1 MMLPIKRSATDGGD
15 ERLGVMV
22 PDPKRRATLK
32 SSWSG
37 ARNIAGLGG
46 LSLKRIVLNLEPMLR
61 SWVRE
66 EVERGILSSF
76 HPSSRSLLNQI
87 EASKGRS
94 LQLRFVDKLPPTIFT
109 GGKVEAEEGNPVRI
123 VLFDTSSN
131 KIATSGPLSSLKV
144 EIVVLNGDFGADE
157 REDWTE
163 NEFNASVLRER
174 EGKRPLL
181 TGDLNVTMAD
191 GVGTVDNVIFTD
203 NSSWI
208 RSRKFRLGARI
219 VQRISGE
226 VTIREAISEAFVV
239 KDHRGELYKKHHP
252 PSQRDE
258 VWRLERIAKDGAFH
272 RRLASNNIST
282 VKDFL
287 RLHVTDPS
295 ALRDMLGGGISNRV
309 WDTIIEHAL
318 TCVLDD
324 DEWYTYTYYGAQ
336 QRVGL
341 LLNSIFKVVAATFGG
356 QNYQPLEKLTF
367 SQKLLVE
374 DAKRQ
379 AYRNVGDLVLTNRQA
394 IFGPS
399 MTLTNLLPEP
409 DTIPNLLL
417 QQPDFSV
424 ANQDQPDIALG
435 FNQSST
441 SYAYEVE
448 KNNQPQVSL
457 AQDGHGIQAFNP
469 MLRNSCRMEGIFPYH
484 GDNSLSLLP
493 DFHFA
498 TEDNPQAQIQSWAS
512 VTPAWGQASGFILTP
527 DCESSVGIL
536 PSSPDFN
543 VHSQSMGKG
552 RDVCPKAGW
561 LKLRAVIQWKSIT
574 RGAKALA
581 ARRRMYINY

>member
-37 ARNIAGLGG
+37 ARNLIGLGG

-66 EVERGILSSF
+66 EVERGILSSS
-76 HPSSRSLLNQI
+76 HPSSRPSLNHI
-87 EASKGRS
+87 EASRGRS

-109 GGKVEAEEGNPVRI
+109 GAKVEAEEGNPVRI
-123 VLFDTSSN
+123 VLVDATSN
-131 KIATSGPLSSLKV
+131 TIVTSGPLSSLKV

-163 NEFNASVLRER
+163 TEFNASILRER

-191 GVGTVDNVIFTD
+191 GVGTVENVIFTD

-226 VTIREAISEAFVV
+226 VTIREARSEAFVV

-258 VWRLERIAKDGAFH
+258 VWRLERIAKDGAFQT
-272 RRLASNNIST
+272 RLASNNIRT

-295 ALRDMLGGGISNRV
+295 ALRDILGGGISNRV

-324 DEWYTYTYYGAQ
+324 NEWYTHTYYGAQ

-356 QNYQPLEKLTF
+356 QNYQPVEKLTF

-379 AYRNVGDLVLTNRQA
+379 AYKNVGDLVLTDRQA

-409 DTIPNLLL
+409 VSIPNLLL

-435 FNQSST
+435 FNQSTT
-441 SYAYEVE
+441 SYAYGVE
-448 KNNQPQVSL
+448 ENNQSQVSL

-469 MLRNSCRMEGIFPYH
+469 MLRNSFRMEGIFPYH

-498 TEDNPQAQIQSWAS
+498 TEDNPQAQMQSWAS
-512 VTPAWGQASGFILTP
+512 VTPAWGQGSGFILTP
-527 DCESSVGIL
+527 DCESSFGIL
-536 PSSPDFN
+536 TSSPNFDA
-543 VHSQSMGKG
+543 HSRRMGKG

-561 LKLRAVIQWKSIT
+561 LKLRAVIQWKLIT

-581 ARRRMYINY
+581 A